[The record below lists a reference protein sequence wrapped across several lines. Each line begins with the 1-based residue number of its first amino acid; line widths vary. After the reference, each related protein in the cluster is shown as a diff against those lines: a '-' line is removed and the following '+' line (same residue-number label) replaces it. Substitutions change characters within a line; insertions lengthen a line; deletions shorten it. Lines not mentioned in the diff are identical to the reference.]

1 MEDADISRLRTH
13 LLQRRSELQQAAE
26 TSKEAAK
33 PVELDQTS
41 VGRLSRM
48 DAMQAQQMAQEA
60 ERRRESELV
69 RIDGAL
75 RRIDAGEFGWCYVCG
90 EEIDPRR
97 LDIDATTTRCV
108 RCKQTE

>member
-1 MEDADISRLRTH
+1 MEDADIRFRKH
-13 LLQRRSELQQAAE
+13 LLQRRSELQQVAE

-48 DAMQAQQMAQEA
+48 DAMQAQQMAQEVG
-60 ERRRESELV
+60 RRRESELV

-97 LDIDATTTRCV
+97 LDIDPTTTRCV
-108 RCKQTE
+108 KSKQAE